1 MTSLLVNKLLS
12 TERSSVH
19 QIFEDKGKV
28 YSFLN
33 PVSYL
38 TALDNK
44 ELFRRLDGLF
54 AMAVCCFLYNML
66 AIRFMNTCDFSES
79 ID

>member
-1 MTSLLVNKLLS
+1 MKSIIVNKILS

-19 QIFEDKGKV
+19 QIFETKGKV
-28 YSFLN
+28 YTYLN

-54 AMAVCCFLYNML
+54 AMAVCCCSL
-66 AIRFMNTCDFSES
+66 
-79 ID
+79 

>member
-1 MTSLLVNKLLS
+1 MKFIIVNKILS
-12 TERSSVH
+12 TERSSVN
-19 QIFEDKGKV
+19 QIFENRGKI
-28 YSFLN
+28 YTYLN

-54 AMAVCCFLYNML
+54 AMAVCCCSL
-66 AIRFMNTCDFSES
+66 
-79 ID
+79 

>member
-1 MTSLLVNKLLS
+1 MKFIKVNKILS
-12 TERSSVH
+12 TERSSVN
-19 QIFEDKGKV
+19 QIFENRGKI
-28 YSFLN
+28 YTYLN

-54 AMAVCCFLYNML
+54 AMAVFVVLYNML
-66 AIRFMNTCDFSES
+66 AIRSMNTCDFSES